1 MKLSIEPFSH
11 GRLGSRKSVRI
22 PTGSLKG
29 GVSLTLRDRINWYE
43 IAWSRQRSS
52 QFYSGLRMD
61 VNTLKQQCRRIT
73 EEILEFLDDRNR
85 SAPKGTPTPNPWQ
98 ATNFEKLR
106 HGAETLALYQER
118 FSAKVM
124 ELSAALRQEGYCDAE
139 FEALL
144 RQPPNPASLRNI
156 AEKLRAWGGTQE

>member
-1 MKLSIEPFSH
+1 M
-11 GRLGSRKSVRI
+11 
-22 PTGSLKG
+22 
-29 GVSLTLRDRINWYE
+29 
-43 IAWSRQRSS
+43 
-52 QFYSGLRMD
+52 
-61 VNTLKQQCRRIT
+61 NTLKQECRRIT
-73 EEILEFLDDRNR
+73 EEILKFLDDRNR
-85 SAPKGTPTPNPWQ
+85 SEPKGTPTPNPWQ

-144 RQPPNPASLRNI
+144 RPPPNPVSLRNI
-156 AEKLRAWGGTQE
+156 AEKLRALSGTQE

>member
-1 MKLSIEPFSH
+1 M
-11 GRLGSRKSVRI
+11 
-22 PTGSLKG
+22 
-29 GVSLTLRDRINWYE
+29 
-43 IAWSRQRSS
+43 
-52 QFYSGLRMD
+52 
-61 VNTLKQQCRRIT
+61 NTLKQQGRRIT

-98 ATNFEKLR
+98 GTNFEKLR

-118 FSAKVM
+118 FSSKVM

-144 RQPPNPASLRNI
+144 RRPPNPASLRNI
-156 AEKLRAWGGTQE
+156 AEKLQAWGGTQE